1 MRPSRYRAL
10 VYLTLVLI
18 IGLGGFVRGVSLIT
32 NGPSVLLDLDA
43 FHSLRAVD
51 SIMSNG
57 KVASFDPLSSAP
69 NGTRYTFA
77 TSQGYYGFISS
88 LGLVAGLSPSES
100 LAISPVIF
108 FVLELVSLFAISL
121 SFSKS
126 NVAALLAPLFAIGL
140 TGWSA
145 ISILG
150 ADPVAENLGAAMF
163 LISILQ
169 ATLLSNRFSYLLIG
183 LLAFLDGITIQAHPI
198 TYYFLN
204 LTLVAVTFT
213 IVRQRTWKLAKGLI
227 LAMILSLYSFLLFAL
242 SGASLGEGETFSQA
256 AYWLASL
263 SPHIYTIDNSTLVAE
278 MGAPTIVLAGVAI
291 IIAIRHRASTIYPLL
306 AWVAVLY
313 SVVLIGEIA
322 VFTPYGRTVESIPF
336 SAPLV
341 LSHRIMP
348 YLPPALCVLAA
359 TTIGEFTLPSLIS
372 LAKRV
377 RISDKIIGA
386 AVIMIVL
393 AASSS
398 QLYHAYQYSTI
409 YANSFNLEPRYS
421 HLYDWISAHTSNDSI
436 FIANDVSIGV
446 YIKAIDG
453 RPVFFTTSQ
462 EDITVTD
469 LIQRASV
476 QTCVFLPICSTNRT
490 ISMIQSY
497 HISYA
502 VIVTPALLIN
512 QNSSSLVQFSDQ
524 GQLANYLTWFR
535 SRPNFAQVYND
546 SNSFVFSV

>member
-1 MRPSRYRAL
+1 ML
-10 VYLTLVLI
+10 VSIV
-18 IGLGGFVRGVSLIT
+18 GLGGFIRGVSLIT

-43 FHSLRAVD
+43 FHSLRAVE
-51 SIMSNG
+51 SIMTNG
-57 KVASFDPLSSAP
+57 KVPSFDPLSSAP
-69 NGTRYTFA
+69 NGTSYTFA
-77 TSQGYYGFISS
+77 TSQGYYAFISS
-88 LGLVAGLSPSES
+88 LGIIAGLSPSES

-108 FVLELVSLFAISL
+108 FALELLSLFAITL

-126 NVAALLAPLFAIGL
+126 TVAALLAPLFAIGL

-150 ADPVAENLGAAMF
+150 ADPVAENLGAALF
-163 LISILQ
+163 LISMLL
-169 ATLLSNRFSYLLIG
+169 ATLLSNRFSYVLVG
-183 LLAFLDGITIQAHPI
+183 LLAFLDGTTIQAHPV

-204 LTLVAVTFT
+204 LTLVAVTIT
-213 IVRQRTWKLAKGLI
+213 IVLRRRWKLAKGII
-227 LAMILSLYSFLLFAL
+227 LAMILSLYSVLWIAL
-242 SGASLGEGETFSQA
+242 SGAGLGEGETFSQA

-263 SPHIYTIDNSTLVAE
+263 SPHIYTIDNSILVTE
-278 MGAPTIVLAGVAI
+278 IGATTIVLAGVAI
-291 IIAIRHRASTIYPLL
+291 IIAIRHRTSTIYPLF

-313 SVVLIGEIA
+313 SVVLIGEFA
-322 VFTPYGRTVESIPF
+322 VLSQPYGRMVEGIPF

-359 TTIGEFTLPSLIS
+359 TTIGEFTLPPAMS
-372 LAKRV
+372 LARKI
-377 RISDKIIGA
+377 RIGDSVVGA
-386 AVIMIVL
+386 AIIMLVL
-393 AASSS
+393 AASAS
-398 QLYHAYQYSTI
+398 QLSQAYQYSVV

-421 HLYDWISAHTSNDSI
+421 HLYDWIRAHTTNGSI

-453 RPVFFTTSQ
+453 RKVFFTTSQ

-476 QTCVFLPICSTNRT
+476 QTCVFLPICNTNRT
-490 ISMIQSY
+490 VAMIQSY

-502 VIVTPALLIN
+502 VIITPALLID

-524 GQLANYLTWFR
+524 GQLGNYLTWFQ
-535 SRPNFAQVYND
+535 SRPNFVQVYND
-546 SNSFVFSV
+546 SNSHVFSV